1 MSEFNVEIYPDE
13 IAEALC
19 DLAARGK
26 EADEQLLVGKPGL
39 IVLNECEKAISHL
52 KATAENPYNFE
63 YFRTLYK
70 VLEEIVKTNEL

>member
-13 IAEALC
+13 IVEALTT
-19 DLAARGK
+19 LAARDK
-26 EADEQLLVGKPGL
+26 EADEQSLVGKHWST
-39 IVLNECEKAISHL
+39 VLKECEEAISHL
-52 KATAENPYNFE
+52 KATAEYPYNFD

>member
-13 IAEALC
+13 IAEALIA
-19 DLAARGK
+19 LAARGK
-26 EADEQLLVGKPGL
+26 EADEQFLVGKPWL

-52 KATAENPYNFE
+52 KATAENPYNLE

>member
-13 IAEALC
+13 IAEILV
-19 DLAARGK
+19 DLASRGK
-26 EADEQLLVGKPGL
+26 EADEQLLVGKPGM
-39 IVLNECEKAISHL
+39 IVLNECVKAISHL

-70 VLEEIVKTNEL
+70 VLEEIIKTNEL